1 MNWRMTGAAA
11 IGLALVSIAPVSAQ
25 PPAPLA
31 PPKVPYGP
39 PITLDKAEKVI
50 AGAEAEARKNGLGM
64 AIAVLDSGGNLVA
77 FHRLDGTQLGSIRLS
92 EGKAH
97 TALDFR
103 RSTRVLQDALTGGG
117 VGLLVAERRWRDTAG
132 RRASAPGGGQDH
144 RRYRR
149 LRRAFRAG
157 RASGAGGS
165 RRAREMR

>member
-1 MNWRMTGAAA
+1 MRFPW
-11 IGLALVSIAPVSAQ
+11 
-25 PPAPLA
+25 
-31 PPKVPYGP
+31 
-39 PITLDKAEKVI
+39 VI

-117 VGLLVAERRWRDTAG
+117 VGLWWLSVDGAIPLEGGLPLQEEGKIIGAIGVSGGLSAQDAQVAQAG
-132 RRASAPGGGQDH
+132 ADALGK
-144 RRYRR
+144 
-149 LRRAFRAG
+149 
-157 RASGAGGS
+157 
-165 RRAREMR
+165 

>member
-117 VGLLVAERRWRDTAG
+117 VGLWWLSVDGAIPLEGGLPLQEEGKIIGAIGVSGGLSAQDAQVAQAG
-132 RRASAPGGGQDH
+132 ADALGK
-144 RRYRR
+144 
-149 LRRAFRAG
+149 
-157 RASGAGGS
+157 
-165 RRAREMR
+165 

>member
-11 IGLALVSIAPVSAQ
+11 IGLALVSIVPVSAQ
-25 PPAPLA
+25 SPAPLA

-117 VGLLVAERRWRDTAG
+117 VGLWWLSVDGAIPLEGGLPLQEEGKIIGAIGVSGGLSAQDAQVAQAG
-132 RRASAPGGGQDH
+132 ADALGK
-144 RRYRR
+144 
-149 LRRAFRAG
+149 
-157 RASGAGGS
+157 
-165 RRAREMR
+165 

>member
-25 PPAPLA
+25 APAPLA

-92 EGKAH
+92 EGKAR

-117 VGLLVAERRWRDTAG
+117 VGLWWLSVDGAIPLEGGLPLQEEGKIIGAIGVSGGLSAQDAQVAQAG
-132 RRASAPGGGQDH
+132 ADALGK
-144 RRYRR
+144 
-149 LRRAFRAG
+149 
-157 RASGAGGS
+157 
-165 RRAREMR
+165 

>member
-11 IGLALVSIAPVSAQ
+11 IGLALVSIVPVSAQ
-25 PPAPLA
+25 SPAPLA

-117 VGLLVAERRWRDTAG
+117 VGLWWLSVDGAIPLEGGLPLQEEGKIIGTIGVSGGLSAQDAQVAQAG
-132 RRASAPGGGQDH
+132 ADALGK
-144 RRYRR
+144 
-149 LRRAFRAG
+149 
-157 RASGAGGS
+157 
-165 RRAREMR
+165 

>member
-11 IGLALVSIAPVSAQ
+11 IGLALVSIVPVSAQ

-117 VGLLVAERRWRDTAG
+117 VGLWWLSVDGAIPLEGGLPLQEEGKIIGAIGVSGGLSAQDAQVAQAG
-132 RRASAPGGGQDH
+132 ADALGK
-144 RRYRR
+144 
-149 LRRAFRAG
+149 
-157 RASGAGGS
+157 
-165 RRAREMR
+165 